1 MNHKREGA
9 VARNCNSCYRES
21 DPMHI
26 PDGFL
31 STGVYA
37 ATGAASSVG
46 VLWMARRAQAEM
58 EESRAP
64 LLGVMG
70 AFVFAAQ
77 MINFPVGAGSTG
89 HLLGGALLAFTLGPA
104 SAVVTMTAILAVQ
117 ALVFQDGGVLALTA
131 NVFNMALAGT
141 LAAYIPYR
149 LLGGTGARKLAV
161 FSGAAASVLVC
172 ALLALGELW
181 LSGVPMPRVLLGVSL
196 GLFTVNA
203 VLEGIITVGVVQALQ
218 SLNPGWIRGTPKS
231 IRGPVLTAVALAA
244 VLVATGGVWF
254 ASAEPDGLERLAENL
269 GIGSRAKALFAAPLA
284 GYDARIFTS
293 GWLNTAAA
301 GVLGLVLVFG
311 AVLVFSR
318 AAARRKGA

>member
-1 MNHKREGA
+1 
-9 VARNCNSCYRES
+9 
-21 DPMHI
+21 MHI

-46 VLWMARRAQAEM
+46 VLWMVRRAQAEM

-77 MINFPVGAGSTG
+77 MINFPVGPGTTG

-141 LAAYIPYR
+141 LAAYLAYR
-149 LLGGTGARKLAV
+149 VLGGNRARMFPV
-161 FSGAAASVLVC
+161 FVGAAVSVLVC
-172 ALLALGELW
+172 ALLALGELR
-181 LSGVPMPRVLLGVSL
+181 LSGVPMPPVLLGVSL

-203 VLEGIITVGVVQALQ
+203 VLEGIITVGVVQALRA
-218 SLNPGWIRGTPKS
+218 LNPGWIRESPKS
-231 IRGPVLTAVALAA
+231 VRGPALAAFALAA

-254 ASAEPDGLERLAENL
+254 ASADPDGLESLAENL
-269 GIGSRAKALFAAPLA
+269 GIASRAKAFFAAPLA
-284 GYDARIFTS
+284 GYDARFFTS
-293 GWLNTAAA
+293 GWLNEAAA

-311 AVLVFSR
+311 AGLAIRR